1 VVVSLAGFPQEPP
14 RTGPTVT
21 LAIEVSLQD
30 GSVFYIPALGYGE
43 LAGIVP
49 SDGHFAG
56 IRIKP
61 RMLTDSVQIEVSA
74 LLSDKKRLSE
84 ATCDEIQSWNS
95 ESAGSY
101 ETKENASLV
110 LSGLGRLGLP
120 VFKAK
125 VVRAGGPPP
134 GDFHHLY
141 SHSLAFCGCKYP
153 EPRSIITSDGRSAS
167 GVAGIV
173 SYPDAG
179 KCVQISGCGQC
190 CRTTTAGSEPQAS
203 MTPDQVNTT
212 GWDQA
217 WTNLLNDA
225 EQTFTPSLTK
235 LMAVEVE
242 LLVGNP
248 GATEDDLTLTIL
260 DATGQT
266 LAAVTNRVSTVNCD
280 RVMFVVPKGGLEVT
294 PGQTYRL
301 KLGGGTTFGW
311 KYVVNGYE
319 KGAATFNGKPLL
331 GEARSTFL
339 FRTFGPK

>member
-1 VVVSLAGFPQEPP
+1 MRKVPCPLVSFSVPLFSVSERSEKAKRQRAGRLDRHLIVLGTVLVVVSLAGFPQEPP

-120 VFKAK
+120 NFQSESRPSHWTSAWRLSPSLCQFFLPSAVANIPNPDPSPTPM
-125 VVRAGGPPP
+125 GGP
-134 GDFHHLY
+134 
-141 SHSLAFCGCKYP
+141 LAEWRGLC
-153 EPRSIITSDGRSAS
+153 
-167 GVAGIV
+167 
-173 SYPDAG
+173 
-179 KCVQISGCGQC
+179 
-190 CRTTTAGSEPQAS
+190 
-203 MTPDQVNTT
+203 
-212 GWDQA
+212 
-217 WTNLLNDA
+217 
-225 EQTFTPSLTK
+225 
-235 LMAVEVE
+235 
-242 LLVGNP
+242 
-248 GATEDDLTLTIL
+248 LTLTL
-260 DATGQT
+260 GNACR
-266 LAAVTNRVSTVNCD
+266 LADVVS
-280 RVMFVVPKGGLEVT
+280 VVGP
-294 PGQTYRL
+294 PQRH
-301 KLGGGTTFGW
+301 
-311 KYVVNGYE
+311 
-319 KGAATFNGKPLL
+319 
-331 GEARSTFL
+331 RSNKH
-339 FRTFGPK
+339 P